1 MLVAVGSHI
10 ASQFAAQR
18 IRHDRYR
25 WSCYATVKNPIVSS
39 SSASPPLLPQAR
51 THEHTSTTVSMQRA
65 WETHVKRHRICA
77 WCSRERNETVSMSL
91 PWERSKEKNGVSEGL
106 DQEAHWLNGVFL
118 RADVRRPAARRLA
131 SLSLLVAARAS
142 ETIQIAV
149 SNKSS

>member
-51 THEHTSTTVSMQRA
+51 THEYTSTTISMQRA

-91 PWERSKEKNGVSEGL
+91 PWERSEEKNGVSEGL
-106 DQEAHWLNGVFL
+106 TGSMASFCALMYAVLLH
-118 RADVRRPAARRLA
+118 AA

>member
-18 IRHDRYR
+18 IRHDWYR

-39 SSASPPLLPQAR
+39 SSASPPLRPQAR
-51 THEHTSTTVSMQRA
+51 THEHTSTTMSMQRA

-77 WCSRERNETVSMSL
+77 WCSRERNEIVSMSL

-106 DQEAHWLNGVFL
+106 DQEVEW
-118 RADVRRPAARRLA
+118 PRRLF
-131 SLSLLVAARAS
+131 ARWCTPSCCTPPCFSFSIGSS
-142 ETIQIAV
+142 E
-149 SNKSS
+149 SERDNSDCCL